1 MHVLLA
7 FAIALVLISL
17 LGIKFRLMPFITLI
31 GAAFLY
37 GILAGMDPSAIV
49 VAVSTGT
56 GTVFTL
62 LGIVIFCGAVIAEVL
77 RQGAYLS
84 TIVQDIRRIAGR
96 PVYAS
101 GAAGYLLSVPLMCS
115 ITSFVV
121 LAPVVSSLRGDRP
134 GVKRLLY
141 VAAVAGVLSF
151 VLLYPAPVI
160 LAIASALGLSSGEAW
175 QIDAVTLPISLVLL
189 AALCIVASR
198 RDIPDASPAPLADAA
213 SAPRWKAWAPIAV
226 PLIFFLAGLLVPG
239 WSVLANINVALLAGL
254 AVALASAPTDLRLE
268 ATAKGTRHA
277 GIIIFDLCGAGALG
291 SVIAASQFP
300 SQAYASLS
308 AVLPAIV
315 IPFAL
320 AALVQTAQGSR
331 VTTAVVTSGI
341 VGATAM
347 GSDIHPL
354 ALVLEICAGCCM
366 ISYVSDPFFWLL
378 ARVTGDDFTG
388 VVRGYTLPLAA
399 IGVCIL
405 MAALIVQ
412 ASLGGGRL
420 TTIRTRDS
428 Q

>member
-7 FAIALVLISL
+7 FAIALLLVSL
-17 LGIKFRLMPFITLI
+17 LGIKFRLMPFVTLI

-37 GILAGMDPSAIV
+37 GLLAGMEPADIV
-49 VAVSTGT
+49 AAVTGGT
-56 GTVFTL
+56 GRVFGL

-77 RQGAYLS
+77 RQGSYLS
-84 TIVQDIRRIAGR
+84 VIVRDIRRIAAR

-101 GAAGYLLSVPLMCS
+101 GIAGYLLSVPLMCS

-121 LAPVVSSLRGDRP
+121 LAPVVSVIRGDRA
-134 GVKRLLY
+134 GRQRLLY

-151 VLLYPAPVI
+151 VLLHPAPVI
-160 LAIASALGLSSGEAW
+160 LAIAAGIGLSSGEAW
-175 QIDAVTLPISLVLL
+175 QVDAVTLPLSIVLL
-189 AALCIVASR
+189 AALCIVVSR
-198 RDIPDASPAPLADAA
+198 GDAPDASPAPPADTPMA
-213 SAPRWKAWAPIAV
+213 SRWRAWGPVAV
-226 PLIFFLAGLLVPG
+226 PLVFFVVGLAVPG
-239 WSVLANINVALLAGL
+239 LEILANINVALLAGL
-254 AVALASAPTDLRLE
+254 AVALAPAPADLRLE

-277 GIIIFDLCGAGALG
+277 GIIVFDLCGAGAFG

-341 VGATAM
+341 VGTMAM
-347 GSDIHPL
+347 GPGIHPL

-378 ARVTGDDFTG
+378 ARVTGDDFAG
-388 VVRGYTLPLAA
+388 VARGYTLPLAA
-399 IGVCIL
+399 AGVCIL
-405 MAALIVQ
+405 IVALIVQ
-412 ASLGGGRL
+412 ASFGA
-420 TTIRTRDS
+420 IPN
-428 Q
+428 

>member
-1 MHVLLA
+1 MHVLVA

-49 VAVSTGT
+49 SAVSAGT
-56 GTVFTL
+56 GKVFGL

-101 GAAGYLLSVPLMCS
+101 GVAGYLLSVPLMCS

-121 LAPVVSSLRGDRP
+121 LAPVVSCLRGDKA
-134 GVKRLLY
+134 GVQRLLY

-151 VLLYPAPVI
+151 VLLHPAPVV
-160 LAIASALGLSSGEAW
+160 LAIAAALDLSSGEAW
-175 QIDAVTLPISLVLL
+175 QVDIVTLPLSLVLL
-189 AALCIVASR
+189 AVLCVAASR
-198 RDIPDASPAPLADAA
+198 RDAPDASPAPLPDAA
-213 SAPRWKAWAPIAV
+213 SVHRWKAWAPIAV
-226 PLIFFLAGLLVPG
+226 PLIFFLGGLAVPG
-239 WSVLANINVALLAGL
+239 GSVLANINVALLAGL
-254 AVALASAPTDLRLE
+254 AAALATAPTDLRLE
-268 ATAKGTRHA
+268 ATSKGTRHA
-277 GIIIFDLCGAGALG
+277 GIIIFDLCGAGAFG
-291 SVIAASQFP
+291 NVIAASQFP

-347 GSDIHPL
+347 GSGIHPL

-378 ARVTGDDFTG
+378 ARVTGDDFAG
-388 VVRGYTLPLAA
+388 VARGYTIPLAA
-399 IGVCIL
+399 AGICIL
-405 MAALIVQ
+405 GVALAVQ
-412 ASLGGGRL
+412 AFHGVVF
-420 TTIRTRDS
+420 T
-428 Q
+428 